1 MKTEIL
7 TTGIGSVPHTDK
19 ARACRLILESFDI
32 PFWPQFPRA
41 SFNESMSAQYCQG
54 LPFLKIDALKE
65 RVWTERDD
73 SGALNRF
80 YESMSK
86 GADGTSGDAGSNVA
100 VSPIG
105 PDYASG
111 IYELE
116 RLLDGKKLLRI
127 KGHVTGPMTFTLGI
141 KGADGKLLY
150 YDEEMREVALMLLSA
165 KVRWQ
170 VERLKRLADH
180 VLIFIDEPI
189 MSAIGSSAYLGV
201 SRDETLRLLADVVA
215 VVKASGASAG
225 IHCCGKADWELVFDT
240 CADVIN
246 FDAYKY
252 FHTIEIFHEK
262 INEHLARGGS
272 LAFGI
277 VPTTEEIRHEEL
289 DSLERIFMML
299 MERISGKV
307 DMRLLTN
314 RMMITP
320 SCGTG
325 SLLEAEAE
333 KVFRLIKGLKGR
345 LAGRL

>member
-1 MKTEIL
+1 MKPEIL
-7 TTGIGSVPHTDK
+7 TTGIGSVPHADK
-19 ARACRLILESFDI
+19 ARACRLVLESFDV
-32 PFWPQFPRA
+32 PFWPQFPQA
-41 SFNESMSAQYCQG
+41 SFNESMTAQFCQG

-80 YESMSK
+80 YESMANRANGAGGAA
-86 GADGTSGDAGSNVA
+86 GADVA

-105 PDYASG
+105 RDYASG
-111 IYELE
+111 LYEME
-116 RLLDGKKLLRI
+116 TLLAGKRLLRI
-127 KGHVTGPMTFTLGI
+127 KGHVTGPLTFTLGI

-170 VERLKRLADH
+170 VARLKRLADH

-201 SRDETLRLLADVVA
+201 SSDETLRLLAELVS
-215 VVKASGASAG
+215 VVKEAGASSG

-277 VPTTEEIRHEEL
+277 VPTTEEIRCEDL
-289 DSLERIFMML
+289 DSLDRIFMML

-307 DMRLLTN
+307 DMRLLKN
-314 RMMITP
+314 RMMLTP
-320 SCGTG
+320 SCGAG
-325 SLLEAEAE
+325 ALSEDEAE
-333 KVFRLIKGLKGR
+333 KVFSLLKGLKRRLTGR
-345 LAGRL
+345 L

>member
-1 MKTEIL
+1 MT
-7 TTGIGSVPHTDK
+7 
-19 ARACRLILESFDI
+19 
-32 PFWPQFPRA
+32 
-41 SFNESMSAQYCQG
+41 AQYCEG
-54 LPFLKIDALKE
+54 LPFLKMDAAGE
-65 RVWTERDD
+65 RVWIERDG

-80 YESMSK
+80 YESMSE
-86 GADGTSGDAGSNVA
+86 GGA

-105 PDYASG
+105 RDYASG
-111 IYELE
+111 IYEFEALLAGK
-116 RLLDGKKLLRI
+116 RLPRI

-141 KGADGKLLY
+141 KDADGKYLY
-150 YDEEMREVALMLLSA
+150 YDEEMREVALMLLAA
-165 KVRWQ
+165 KIRWQ
-170 VERLKRLADH
+170 VKRLKSLADR

-189 MSAIGSSAYLGV
+189 MSAIGGSAYLGV
-201 SRDETLRLLADVVA
+201 SRDETLRLLAEIVSA
-215 VVKASGASAG
+215 VKEAGAESG

-240 CADVIN
+240 GADVIN

-262 INEHLARGGS
+262 INEHLARGGF

-277 VPTTEEIRHEEL
+277 VPTTEEIRRESA

-314 RMMITP
+314 RLMLTP

-325 SLLEAEAE
+325 SLSEDEAE
-333 KVFRLIKGLKGR
+333 KVFGILKSLKGR
-345 LAGRL
+345 LTERLRCLFP